1 LTKSLE
7 QNLVDGGFRVN
18 CVVSGPIWT
27 PLNVAEKQRRNA
39 ANGAHDVPMKRPG

>member
-1 LTKSLE
+1 LTKSLA

-27 PLNVAEKQRRNA
+27 PLNVAEKAAPKCREPCARRADEA
-39 ANGAHDVPMKRPG
+39 AG